1 MGIRGYLVLTE
12 PGAAAATALRIAAL
26 PGCEALPAERH
37 DVLLLVTETED
48 AADDGALRERVE
60 AIGGV
65 NALVLTFAE
74 TVPEAA
80 VATRPSA

>member
-48 AADDGALRERVE
+48 AAGTFGASTHAPDGVWNATDPSGTLGDRRPR
-60 AIGGV
+60 GV
-65 NALVLTFAE
+65 DSG
-74 TVPEAA
+74 P
-80 VATRPSA
+80 R